1 MSKLSDLSDED
12 LMELYRQ
19 GDQHAFDEL
28 YKRYERKAY
37 GYLQKRIQDP
47 QAVSDIF
54 QSAFLKLHK
63 SKHQFNSIFMF
74 APWLFTVIK
83 TSLLDWQKNS
93 ENKIVRIE
101 MDDNLVVEN
110 SSLQRPTID
119 KRDISQLP
127 RDQRSAVEMRYF
139 EDLSF
144 EEIAERLET
153 SPANVR
159 KLVSRGVSN
168 LRSIFA
174 KDGE

>member
-12 LMELYRQ
+12 LMGLYRQ
-19 GDQHAFDEL
+19 GDQLAFDEL

-37 GYLQKRIQDP
+37 GYLQKRIQNP
-47 QAVSDIF
+47 QAVNDIF

-63 SKHQFNSIFMF
+63 SKHQFNSSFMF

-83 TSLLDWQKNS
+83 TSLLDWQKSN
-93 ENKIVRIE
+93 ENKTVHIE
-101 MDDNLVVEN
+101 MDDNLITEN
-110 SSLQRPTID
+110 ASLQTPSID
-119 KRDISQLP
+119 RRDISKLP

-139 EDLSF
+139 DDLSF

-159 KLVSRGVSN
+159 KLVSRGISN